1 MASDPRKS
9 FIVSCASSALGVE
22 VGSHSSI
29 DQFLD
34 DPNVQVL
41 QIMHDGRLHF
51 SCELTLPQ
59 ASSREVHFMKL
70 AAKPISES
78 KFASEIVVSSLGNDA
93 VTALLRQL
101 QSLTTPL
108 ISSGRLDSRLQ
119 DLITEL
125 SAGLARSVR
134 AGNSNDDY
142 SGINSPKDECDY
154 WNDRA
159 NDFNLDSEE
168 IDRAKIFAAEFSKI
182 ARGWGDIHQ
191 LSFSELQDLLEQ
203 TMDVLDAVWKA
214 TVPGDLYPQQ
224 RMEQL
229 LKVVGSAVVR
239 KVQASFPG
247 SSVWTTEYKQV
258 KNQLREG
265 QKACE
270 RWAEITRELTQ
281 GYWRTD
287 RVWSG
292 SISKDESILLLAMRL
307 DEIYSLR
314 AQSEELLRLLTS
326 EERQRFQV
334 ERAFE
339 PFTRVPALLVSQ
351 FNLPA
356 WQEAKGRYDSALQPI
371 EEEVA
376 VKLRQELLKHQ
387 VASQQVRE
395 FQKWQGLLG
404 RTRIQRALQSERE
417 LLLNQLSVEA
427 DALREELAS
436 GQAPPEP
443 GMSPVVASVVWAR
456 QLQQKSMR
464 IIKTLD
470 TLLADLPNTKRLAD
484 LVKGL
489 AKELK
494 DFQSTQF
501 KVWATEVKAAL
512 QDKSLALQVT
522 GKMMTLDYSDGLLKV
537 SYSDRL
543 VTFLKETRQL
553 AEFGF
558 KVPKDYLKVA
568 QQAKKFYK
576 EGLALKQ
583 VAHFYNSMSSQ
594 IMDSQKPMMLEAALE
609 FENVVKTARVERSS
623 VTWQNPAEV
632 EEYVQKVQFAAAN
645 LTNENRRLRKAHFT
659 VVEMIGELANID
671 LLRHRQMWKEKLDE
685 VRRQVSRVTEAKAD
699 ADSCVPWRASLD
711 RELFKALE
719 VQYKQGLEHL
729 SENLPDFKADLVF
742 TNKQLSFRPPLEELK
757 QRYYREIRLFISIPI
772 NFQGLGGNPDIYR
785 KMPDKNASSLV
796 HVYTKAEELFGE
808 LKAFLRNYA
817 PWTVLGSID
826 LEALIEQHVKTVKD
840 VENNLKLLKQKR
852 KELEKLQDTQK
863 VHCFEVSLVPLK
875 TTIEDQLQRLSDA
888 LVLNLK
894 TSLKNEVDQLDK
906 FLETAK
912 EKLARRPVSAEEIA
926 QAQLDALEVSK
937 LRASQEAI
945 YAQLLDKSKLLRQ
958 LTGAAPSIGA
968 IQEKWDQLQAS
979 LNDYGEVIEQQREVV
994 RQDLQKKTTDLNAA
1008 LDKFSAR
1015 WSALKP
1021 KPIDELD
1028 LASANE
1034 QFERVKEWRADWQT
1048 MRDRMETLKKDCE
1061 QFEVPL
1067 PNFSVA
1073 ELEGE
1078 ISEHERAWSA
1088 FEEFRVELDAMAKE
1102 DWLSFRSK
1110 LYNFQDFFM
1119 LWTEKIKG
1127 RNKDVVAKFIGQQLE
1142 LFKQAWPILK
1152 LSTGEGFEK
1161 EHWKSLFHYMK
1172 LPKEVTMENLHFSH
1186 FLDNISLLVNSA
1198 DQVRELQ
1205 ARAQGEVTIRE
1216 AIQELRV
1223 WCDETVFTLTEHIS
1237 GDRTTPLV
1245 KEWKEL
1251 LTQLSD
1257 NQALLASLK
1266 ESRFFPRF
1274 SDQIEQFESKLTSL
1288 EDYLSKLNNIQRRW
1302 VYLEP
1307 IFGRGALPQEQTR
1320 FKRVDDEYRNIML
1333 GIGSDSRVV
1342 SLCNIVGLKDTLET
1356 LVDQLERCQKALND
1370 FLEEK
1375 RAKFPRFYFI
1385 GDDDLLEILGQA
1397 KKPAVIQS
1405 HLKKLFA
1412 GIFRVEFNGN
1422 KIVAMLSS
1430 AGEKVILKNP
1440 VAVTDE
1446 VEIWLGELAKEMRR
1460 TLSADLVKSLQIVDD
1475 TTRLL
1480 AEQPSQ
1486 LCTLAEMVSFSSKTT
1501 AAISRGTLDAVI
1513 EELKNKLADLT
1524 SRRVDALQ
1532 LLKTKSLVLDVIHN
1546 LEVVETLKATG
1557 VHNPTEWEWLRQ
1569 LKYIMKADQAEIQ
1582 MSHAKFEYTYE
1593 YQGNAP
1599 RLVHTPLTDKCYLTL
1614 TQGMMLGYGGNP
1626 YGPAGTGK
1634 TESVKALGQAFGRQ
1648 VLVFNC
1654 DEGIDFKSMGRI
1666 FIGLVKCGA
1675 WGCFDEFNRL
1685 LEEQLSAISQQIQ
1698 TIQWAIK
1705 NKERS
1710 LTLLGRNIEVNH
1722 NAGIFVTLNPAGKG
1736 YGGRSKLPDNLK
1748 MLFRPVAMSIPDNE
1762 LIAEVLLYAEGFRTA
1777 KSLAFK
1783 VVQLFILAKQLLSTQ
1798 EHYDWGLRAL
1808 KTTLTIGGQLIQIER
1823 VGGRISEE
1831 REAVILIKAIRINT
1845 LPKLTY
1851 PDLKH
1856 FIPLMA
1862 DIFPNADI
1870 EDIAYEDLESALRNS
1885 LEEAHLSHSDSQTA
1899 KMLQFHEA
1907 TRQRMGVVLVGPS
1920 GCGKS
1925 TIWKLVQQA
1934 YEKLGQRMSVHVM
1947 NPKSMPREKLLG
1959 HMDVDTREWSDGVL
1973 TAAARECVRQPPE
1986 TRCWIVCDG
1995 DIDPQWVE
2003 SLNSVLDDNH
2013 LLTLPTGERIS
2024 FGDNVNFIFETNDLR
2039 FASPATVSRMGMI
2052 FMSEED
2058 VDIDRLVSSWLR
2070 RQPEEVQFKLQPLIE
2085 DLFSAA
2091 VTWALS
2097 HSEEMN
2103 VKTTKV
2109 GTVMSGLSLLTQS
2122 TTKAEFV
2129 SNLIKGLGANFNFEL
2144 RTRFASEVFGRAR
2157 EAPAD
2162 QRYPLDCFYSQQSG
2176 AFKPYLSENETFTPQ
2191 DFMDPTAPP
2200 LVRTKGIQRDM
2211 DQFKGWLEAGDPFI
2225 LVGPEGCGKSL
2236 MLRNAFK
2243 QLRSVQ
2249 VASIHCN
2256 AQTTAVNVLQKLLQV
2271 CAQSTSGQGRVLR
2284 PRDSQRLILYLKD
2297 INLPTPDQYNTIQL
2311 IAFLQQLVTYK
2322 GFYDDNLE
2330 FVYLDR
2336 IQIVASMNP
2345 STTVGRHE
2353 LSPRFTANVRLAC
2366 VDYPDRDEL
2375 MHVYTQYLRTVLT
2388 TPTLGNQVS
2397 LASRLSQS
2405 TVDLYAGVKKKFSV
2419 DDHRHYSFTPR
2430 EVTQLCIGLLRYEA
2444 RDQNSLVEAWGHE
2457 AVRTFRDRLVSRE
2470 HYMQF
2475 DSLLNGQLRQQLGY
2489 NEAITGFFTTWG
2501 ATSESIVKGYSAI
2514 GKLAQGDFANII
2526 SQGLLAYEREFKE
2539 LKLHLFEESQ
2549 QSLARLNRVLSR
2561 TGGNVL
2567 LVGESGVGRRTA
2579 VQLVSHMLN
2588 YLFMTLNITRDYT
2601 LKDYRRDLKVVLQQ
2615 AGVEGRSTVL
2625 FVEEHMLLE
2634 SSFIQLLNSLL
2645 SAGEVPGLY
2654 APEEIEPLLSP
2665 LADQMRQEGGFKSL
2679 YEFFVARVLRNLRII
2694 ISLDHAHP
2702 NYASH
2707 CSNNPAL
2714 FTCCSVLWLQ
2724 PWIKESMQLVSSIE
2738 LKDTLE
2744 GLEDRA
2750 ELIELGISMH
2760 KSVESATQRHF
2771 MDLLVN
2777 FIYIYADKKKSQG
2790 GQSSHLS
2797 KGLGKLKEAESL
2809 VDSLSRKAAEQ
2820 QKLLAIKQKEAD
2832 DALRMITEAMNQ
2844 AAERKQEVESLQR
2857 NLTEE
2862 NVIINR
2868 RKDEVERELADIQP
2882 LVDSAQKAVG
2892 NIKKDHLNELKS
2904 LRMPPE
2910 PVSDVLS
2917 AVLRLMGNSDTS
2929 WVSMKRFLGEG
2940 SVVTNIVNFNP
2951 RRITP
2956 EIRADIKH
2964 HVSRHAASF
2973 EPAVIGRASLAAAPM
2988 ATWVT
2993 SLLQYSEILERIQPL
3008 ENDLQKSI
3016 AKLESSQKR
3025 LIECEEQLERL
3036 TKQVEKLKTDFGHRT
3051 AEAETLKRD
3060 LAIAEETLTS
3070 AQNLLGKLAGE
3081 KQRWEFQLK
3090 SMNEDMRML
3099 PRHSYLSAGFTTYL
3113 SFHSEDKREAIVKV
3127 WKNAA
3132 RSPDYQFL
3140 KFMASES
3147 DMLRWKAEGLPG
3159 DSLSSENAVVI
3170 FNSRKTPLVI
3180 DPSTKASAWLR
3191 SQGNNEV
3198 LSQQDPRFST
3208 QLELAVRFGKTL
3220 IIQEVDRVEP
3230 MLFPLLRRDLVKQGP
3245 RWVVQIGEKQI
3256 DYSDTFRLYL
3266 CTRDSSIELPPNSA
3280 AIITPV
3286 NFTVTRSGLEGQL
3299 LSLILNH
3306 EQPDLEQRKTELLAK
3321 EERLKVQL
3329 ADLEKQ
3335 LLEQLATAEGNILEN
3350 KGLLESLNKTKSSS
3364 QEIGTALEESHQLQA
3379 SVDSQREVYRA
3390 LATKGSTM
3398 YVLLQDLRKVNHM
3411 YQFSLNSFFKQF
3423 SRALDSHVTATDVS
3437 EKLNQLLEALTV
3449 LVYMNVSSS
3458 LFKADRL
3465 MFGLHFLRHCKPEL
3479 FETNEWEFLKGEVAA
3494 QGDAGHLFPSWANPD
3509 RRDEFGLL
3517 GASLPRVVNFIQ
3529 LDNEALWSP
3538 WAISAECE
3546 KELPGPVKSKLSP
3559 FQAMLIVKVLR
3570 PDRLESAMHLFVQQG
3585 LMIRDT
3591 APPPLA
3597 FATLLKETTSSEPV
3611 LFLVSPGSDPSKEL
3625 EDFAEQSVGR
3635 DRFHDMAMG
3644 GGQNDAAIQLLR
3656 DSAHKGDWVYLKN
3669 LHLVTSWL
3677 PALEK
3682 ELKVLKPHTN
3692 FRLWLTTEAHAK
3704 FPSILLQSSLKITF
3718 ESPPGVKKNL
3728 LRTYQSLPDN
3738 YIEQSSIQKAQV
3750 IFAMSAFHAIMQE
3763 RRTYIPQGWSK
3774 FYEFSQADFRTASA
3788 LLDQIMQDRDL
3799 PWNALR
3805 GLLDMAVYGGRIDNE
3820 FDSQVLKSYLMQY
3833 FIPETLARKK
3843 LPGGFKLPESNSLR
3857 DYLALI
3863 NTLPEQDS
3871 HELFGLPANIGRSVQ
3886 RYNSLNV
3893 IRQLKQ
3899 LTAVGEDSLKFDREE
3914 WSAKLGPLWN
3924 LWQTMFKSDLL
3935 RLKGTSTDSEDPL
3948 ESFVSREAISAC
3960 QLLESVHSS
3969 LEGISKVLAG
3979 TGLMTSTVE
3988 EDAKHLLSNEVPARW
4003 TYVWEGPSS
4012 PISWLRT
4019 LVRRTGAL
4027 KRWVEQAK
4035 NGTLFG
4041 QPLNL
4046 GELFHPQT
4054 FLNAYRQMTAR
4065 KLRRSMEDFKL
4076 ICSLDA
4082 SLQGSI
4088 QLSGMSLQGACFTR
4102 GKLTSA
4108 EASSPDMAPLP
4119 TISIA
4124 WVPYDQ
4130 SESTAAQESVLVPVY
4145 LTPERERLL
4154 CTLKLPN
4161 TGTAEE
4167 RVISGVALF
4176 LSGSDQ

>member
-1 MASDPRKS
+1 
-9 FIVSCASSALGVE
+9 
-22 VGSHSSI
+22 
-29 DQFLD
+29 
-34 DPNVQVL
+34 
-41 QIMHDGRLHF
+41 
-51 SCELTLPQ
+51 
-59 ASSREVHFMKL
+59 MKL
-70 AAKPISES
+70 SAKPVSDT

-101 QSLTTPL
+101 QSLTAPL
-108 ISSGRLDSRLQ
+108 VSSGRLDSRLQ

-125 SAGLARSVR
+125 SAGLAKSVR
-134 AGNSNDDY
+134 AGSSAEDVT
-142 SGINSPKDECDY
+142 GIITPKDECDY
-154 WNDRA
+154 WADRA
-159 NDFNLDSEE
+159 NDYNLDSEE
-168 IDRAKIFAAEFSKI
+168 IDRAKVYSAEFSKI
-182 ARGWGDIHQ
+182 ARGWGDLDQ
-191 LSFSELQDLLEQ
+191 ATFSELQDLLEQ
-203 TMDVLDAVWKA
+203 TMDTLDAVWKA
-214 TVPGDLYPQQ
+214 TPPGDLYPQS
-224 RMEQL
+224 RMEQML
-229 LKVVGSAVVR
+229 RVVGAAVVR
-239 KVQASFPG
+239 KIQANFPG
-247 SSVWTTEYKQV
+247 TSVWSTDFKSVKTQV
-258 KNQLREG
+258 KEG
-265 QKACE
+265 KKACE
-270 RWAEITRELTQ
+270 RWAEIVKELTQ
-281 GYWRTD
+281 STWRTD

-292 SISKDESILLLAMRL
+292 AVTKDEGVLLLAMRL
-307 DEIYSLR
+307 QEVYSLR
-314 AQSEELLRLLTS
+314 AQSEELLRLLTT

-351 FNLPA
+351 FSLPA
-356 WQEAKGRYDSALQPI
+356 WQEAKSRYDAALQPVEDEI
-371 EEEVA
+371 VG
-376 VKLRQELLKHQ
+376 KLRQELMKPQ

-395 FQKWQGLLG
+395 FQKWQGLLS
-404 RTRIQRALQSERE
+404 RPYTQRALQSERE
-417 LLLNQLSVEA
+417 VLLSQLNAETDS
-427 DALREELAS
+427 LRGEFAAS
-436 GQAPPEP
+436 QVPSEP
-443 GMSPVVASVVWAR
+443 GMSPVVSSVVWAR

-464 IIKTLD
+464 IIRTLES
-470 TLLADLPNTKRLAD
+470 LLADLATSRQLTEAVRG
-484 LVKGL
+484 LVKD
-489 AKELK
+489 LK
-494 DFQSTQF
+494 DFQLSQF
-501 KVWATEVKAAL
+501 KVWATDVKAAL
-512 QDKSLALQVT
+512 QDKQISLELT
-522 GKMMTLDYSDGLLKV
+522 GRLMVIDYEEGHLKV
-537 SYSDRL
+537 NISDRL
-543 VTFLKETRQL
+543 SAFLKETRQL

-558 KVPKDYLKVA
+558 KVPKEYLKVA

-594 IMDSQKPMMLEAALE
+594 IMEAQRPMMQDVTKD
-609 FENVVKTARVERSS
+609 FEDVVKTVIDERRQVVWKSPSDVEAYVHRV
-623 VTWQNPAEV
+623 Q
-632 EEYVQKVQFAAAN
+632 AAATA
-645 LTNENRRLRKAHFT
+645 LTNENRRLRKAHFAIT
-659 VVEMIGELANID
+659 EMIGELANID

-685 VRRQVSRVTEAKAD
+685 VRTQVSKV
-699 ADSCVPWRASLD
+699 ADSKSSPEVSVLWRASLD
-711 RELFKALE
+711 RELFRALE
-719 VQYKQGLEHL
+719 VQYRQGLEHL

-742 TNKQLSFRPPLEELK
+742 TNKQINFRPPLEELK
-757 QRYYREIRLFISIPI
+757 QRYYREIRVFISIPM

-785 KMPDKNASSLV
+785 KMPDKNANCLV
-796 HVYTKAEELFGE
+796 HVFTKAEELFND
-808 LKAFLRNYA
+808 LKAFLRSYA

-826 LEALIEQHVKTVKD
+826 LDSLIEQHVKTVRD

-852 KELEKLQDTQK
+852 KELDKLQNAHK
-863 VHCFEVSLVPLK
+863 IHCFEVSFVPFK
-875 TTIEDQLQRLSDA
+875 TSIEDQLQRLSDA
-888 LVLNLK
+888 LVLSLK

-937 LRASQEAI
+937 LRASQEAV
-945 YAQLLDKSKLLRQ
+945 YAQLLDKTKLLRQ
-958 LTGAAPSIGA
+958 LTGAAPHIGG
-968 IQEKWDQLQAS
+968 IQEKWEQLQSS
-979 LNDYGEVIEQQREVV
+979 LNDYGDVIEQQRDVV
-994 RQDLQKKTTDLNAA
+994 RQDLHKKTSDLNAA
-1008 LDKFSAR
+1008 LDKFAAR
-1015 WSALKP
+1015 WSAQKP
-1021 KPIDELD
+1021 KPIDQLD

-1034 QFERVKEWRADWQT
+1034 QFERVREWRADWQD
-1048 MRDRMETLKKDCE
+1048 MKDRMETLKKDCLL
-1061 QFEVPL
+1061 FDVPS
-1067 PNFSVA
+1067 PNFSASGLEA
-1073 ELEGE
+1073 E
-1078 ISEHERAWSA
+1078 IAEHERAWTA
-1088 FEEFRVELDAMAKE
+1088 FEEFRTELDSMGKE

-1119 LWTEKIKG
+1119 LWAEKLKG
-1127 RNKDVVAKFIGQQLE
+1127 REKDVVAKFIGAQLE
-1142 LFKQAWPILK
+1142 LFKQAWPVLK

-1161 EHWKSLFHYMK
+1161 EHWKSLFHYLK
-1172 LPKEVTMENLHFSH
+1172 LSKEVTMENLQFSH
-1186 FLDNISLLVNSA
+1186 FLDNMGLLVKAS
-1198 DQVRELQ
+1198 DQVKELQ

-1223 WCDETVFTLTEHIS
+1223 WCEDTLFTLTEHVS

-1274 SDQIEQFESKLTSL
+1274 ADQIEQFEGKLTAL
-1288 EDYLSKLNNIQRRW
+1288 EDYLAKLNSIQRKW

-1307 IFGRGALPQEQTR
+1307 IFGRGALPHEQAR

-1333 GIGSDSRVV
+1333 GIGADSRVV

-1397 KKPAVIQS
+1397 KKPAVIQT

-1412 GIFRVEFNGN
+1412 GIFRVEFEGS
-1422 KIVAMLSS
+1422 KIVAMLSA
-1430 AGEKVILKNP
+1430 AGEKVVLRTPI
-1440 VAVTDE
+1440 AVNDE
-1446 VEIWLGELAKEMRR
+1446 VETWLGELAREMQR
-1460 TLSADLVKSLQIVDD
+1460 TLSADLVRSLQIVQD
-1475 TTRLL
+1475 TSRLL

-1486 LCTLAEMVSFSSKTT
+1486 LCTLAEMVSFSAKTT
-1501 AAISRGTLDAVI
+1501 SAITRGNLDPVL
-1513 EELKNKLADLT
+1513 EELKAKLADLT
-1524 SRRVDALQ
+1524 SRRGDALQ

-1546 LEVVETLKATG
+1546 LEVVETLKTIG
-1557 VHNPTEWEWLRQ
+1557 VRSPADWEWLRQ
-1569 LKYIMKADQAEIQ
+1569 LKYAMQGDQAEIL
-1582 MSHAKFEYTYE
+1582 MSNAKFEYTYE

-1710 LTLLGRNIEVNH
+1710 LALLGRNIEVNL

-1748 MLFRPVAMSIPDNE
+1748 MLFRPVAMSVPDNE

-1777 KSLAFK
+1777 KALGFK
-1783 VVQLFILAKQLLSTQ
+1783 VVQLFSLAKQLLSSQ

-1808 KTTLTIGGQLIQIER
+1808 KTTLTIGGQLMQVER
-1823 VGGRISEE
+1823 TGGRISEE

-1856 FIPLMA
+1856 FIPLVA
-1862 DIFPNADI
+1862 DIFQGASI
-1870 EDIAYEDLESALRNS
+1870 EDIQYQELEAALRQA
-1885 LEEAHLSHSDSQTA
+1885 LEEAHLAHSDSQTA

-1925 TIWKLVQQA
+1925 TIWRLVQQA
-1934 YEKLGQRMSVHVM
+1934 YEKLGTQMSVHVM

-1959 HMDVDTREWSDGVL
+1959 RMDVDTREWSDGVL

-2039 FASPATVSRMGMI
+2039 YASPATVSRMGMI

-2058 VDIDRLVSSWLR
+2058 VDVDRLVSSWLR
-2070 RQPEEVQFKLQPLIE
+2070 RQSEEVQRQLGPWIQ
-2085 DLFSAA
+2085 DLFSGALS
-2091 VTWALS
+2091 WALS

-2109 GTVMSGLSLLTQS
+2109 GTVTSALSLLSQATS
-2122 TTKAEFV
+2122 KAEFV
-2129 SNLIKGLGANFNFEL
+2129 ACLVRGLGANFPYEL
-2144 RTRFASEVFGRAR
+2144 RAKFASEVFGRAR
-2157 EAPAD
+2157 ESPAD
-2162 QRYPLDCFYSQQSG
+2162 QRAPLDCFYSAG
-2176 AFKPYLSENETFTPQ
+2176 AFKPYTSQDEAYTPQ
-2191 DFMDPTAPP
+2191 DFADPTSPP
-2200 LVRTKGIQRDM
+2200 LVRTKGIQRDI
-2211 DQFKGWLEAGDPFI
+2211 DLFQGWLEAGDPFI

-2236 MLRNAFK
+2236 MLRSAFK
-2243 QLRSVQ
+2243 RLKSAQ
-2249 VASIHCN
+2249 VASLHCN
-2256 AQTTAVNVLQKLLQV
+2256 AQTTAVNVLQKLLQI

-2330 FVYLDR
+2330 FVYLER

-2366 VDYPDRDEL
+2366 VDYPDREEL
-2375 MHVYTQYLRTVLT
+2375 THVYSQYFKTVLG
-2388 TPTLGNQVS
+2388 TPGLGKQTS
-2397 LASRLSQS
+2397 LATKLAQC
-2405 TVDLYAGVKKKFSV
+2405 TVDLYAGVKAKFSV

-2444 RDQNSLVEAWGHE
+2444 RDQRTLVEAWGHE
-2457 AVRTFRDRLVSRE
+2457 AARTFRDRLVSRE
-2470 HYMQF
+2470 DYGQF
-2475 DSLLNGQLRQQLGY
+2475 DVLLTSQLRQQLGY
-2489 NEAITGFFTTWG
+2489 AEAITGFFTTWG
-2501 ATSESIVKGYSAI
+2501 ASSEVVVRGLPAMTKMT
-2514 GKLAQGDFANII
+2514 QTEFASVV
-2526 SQGLLAYEREFKE
+2526 SQGLLAYEREFRE
-2539 LKLHLFEESQ
+2539 LKFHLFDESQ
-2549 QSLARLNRVLSR
+2549 QNLARLNRVLSR

-2588 YLFMTLNITRDYT
+2588 YAFVTLNITREYS
-2601 LKDYRRDLKVVLQQ
+2601 LKDFRKDLKVVLQQ
-2615 AGVEGRSTVL
+2615 AGVEGRTTVL
-2625 FVEEHMLLE
+2625 FIEEHMILE

-2654 APEEIEPLLSP
+2654 APEEIEPLLGSI
-2665 LADQMRQEGGFKSL
+2665 ADTMRQEGRFRTL
-2679 YEFFVARVLRNLRII
+2679 YEFFVARVQRNLRIV
-2694 ISLDHAHP
+2694 ISLDHEHP

-2714 FTCCSVLWLQ
+2714 FTCCSILWLQ
-2724 PWIKESMQLVSSIE
+2724 PWVKESLTLVSGIE
-2738 LKDTLE
+2738 LRETLQ
-2744 GLEDRA
+2744 DQSDSA
-2750 ELIELGISMH
+2750 ELIELGIAMH
-2760 KSVESATQRHF
+2760 KSVEGATQRHF
-2771 MDLLVN
+2771 MDFIVN
-2777 FIYIYADKKKSQG
+2777 FIGVFADKNKSQG

-2797 KGLGKLKEAESL
+2797 KGLGKLREAESL
-2809 VDSLSRKAAEQ
+2809 VDSLSKKAHEQ
-2820 QKLLAIKQKEAD
+2820 QKLLALKQKEAD
-2832 DALRMITEAMNQ
+2832 EALKQISEAMSQ
-2844 AAERKQEVESLQR
+2844 AAERRQEVETLQVS
-2857 NLTEE
+2857 LTEE
-2862 NVIINR
+2862 NVIINK

-2882 LVDSAQKAVG
+2882 LVDSAQRAVG
-2892 NIKKDHLNELKS
+2892 SIRKDHLNELKA

-2929 WVSMKRFLGEG
+2929 WVAMKRFLSEG
-2940 SVVTNIVNFNP
+2940 SVVPNIVNFNP

-2956 EIRADIKH
+2956 EIRADINQ
-2964 HVSRHAASF
+2964 HVNRHASSF
-2973 EPAVIGRASLAAAPM
+2973 EPAVISRASQAAAPM

-3008 ENDLQKSI
+3008 ENDLHKSI
-3016 AKLESSQKR
+3016 AKLETSQKR
-3025 LIECEEQLERL
+3025 LIECEEQLDRL
-3036 TKQVEKLKTDFGHRT
+3036 DNLVIKLKADFGQRT
-3051 AEAETLKRD
+3051 SEAETLKRD
-3060 LAIAEETLTS
+3060 LAVAEDTLTS
-3070 AQNLLGKLAGE
+3070 AQSLLGKLAGE
-3081 KQRWEFQLK
+3081 KKRWEIQLK
-3090 SMNEDMRML
+3090 SMNEDLRLL
-3099 PRHSYLSAGFTTYL
+3099 PRHSLLSAGFVTYL
-3113 SFHSEDKREAIVKV
+3113 SFYSEDRRESMVKQ
-3127 WKNAA
+3127 WKDAVG
-3132 RSPDYQFL
+3132 SGDYQFL
-3140 KFMASES
+3140 RFMASES

-3170 FNSRKTPLVI
+3170 FSSRKTSLVI
-3180 DPSTKASAWLR
+3180 DPSTKATGWLK

-3208 QLELAVRFGKTL
+3208 QLELAVRFGKSL

-3230 MLFPLLRRDLVKQGP
+3230 LLFPLLRKDLVKQGP

-3256 DYSDTFRLYL
+3256 DYSETFRLFL
-3266 CTRDSSIELPPNSA
+3266 CTRDSSIELPPNA
-3280 AIITPV
+3280 AAVITPV

-3350 KGLLESLNKTKSSS
+3350 KGLVESLNKTKSSS
-3364 QEIGTALEESHQLQA
+3364 QEIGVSLAESHELQA

-3390 LATKGSTM
+3390 LAVKGSTM
-3398 YVLLQDLRKVNHM
+3398 YTLLQDLRKVNHM
-3411 YQFSLNSFFKQF
+3411 YQFSLSSFFKQF
-3423 SRALDSHVTATDVS
+3423 SKALDTPVSAADVAD
-3437 EKLNQLLEALTV
+3437 KLGQLLDALTV
-3449 LVYMNVSSS
+3449 IVFMNVSSS

-3465 MFGLHFLRHCKPEL
+3465 MFGLHFLKHCKSEL
-3479 FETNEWEFLKGEVAA
+3479 FERHEWELLKGEVAA
-3494 QGDAGHLFPSWANPD
+3494 HGDVRQFFPSWANPD

-3517 GASLPRVVNFIQ
+3517 GATLTRLVSTLN
-3529 LDNEALWSP
+3529 LDNESLWGP
-3538 WAISAECE
+3538 WANSAECE
-3546 KELPGPVKSKLSP
+3546 REFPGAVQSKLSP
-3559 FQAMLIVKVLR
+3559 FQALLIVKVLR
-3570 PDRLESAMHLFVQQG
+3570 PDRLESAMHVFVQQG
-3585 LMIRDT
+3585 LSTKDT
-3591 APPPLA
+3591 APPPLS
-3597 FATLLKETTSSEPV
+3597 FARLLQETTSSEPV

-3625 EDFAEQSVGR
+3625 EEFAEQTVGR

-3644 GGQNDAAIQLLR
+3644 GGQNDTALQLLR
-3656 DSAHKGDWVYLKN
+3656 DSAHKGDWVCLKN

-3677 PALEK
+3677 PTLEK
-3682 ELKVLKPHTN
+3682 ELKVLKPHAH
-3692 FRLWLTTEAHAK
+3692 FRLWLTTEAHSK

-3728 LRTYQSLPDN
+3728 LRTYQSFPENFL
-3738 YIEQSSIQKAQV
+3738 EQASVQKAQV
-3750 IFAMSAFHAIMQE
+3750 IFAMSAFHAIVQE

-3774 FYEFSQADFRTASA
+3774 FYEFSQADLRTGSA
-3788 LLDQIMQDRDL
+3788 LLDQLMQGRDL

-3820 FDSQVLKSYLMQY
+3820 FDSKVLKSYLLQ
-3833 FIPETLARKK
+3833 FFSPETLSRKK
-3843 LPGGFKLPESNSLR
+3843 LPGGFRLPESNSLR
-3857 DYLALI
+3857 DYLKVIEA
-3863 NTLPEQDS
+3863 LPEQDS
-3871 HELFGLPANIGRSVQ
+3871 HDLFGLPANIGRSVQ

-3899 LTAVGEDSLKFDREE
+3899 LSAVSEDSLKFDREE
-3914 WSAKLGPLWN
+3914 WSAKLGPLWA
-3924 LWQTMFKSDLL
+3924 LWQSMFRPELL
-3935 RLKGTSTDSEDPL
+3935 RLKGSAADSQDPL
-3948 ESFVSREAISAC
+3948 ESFVSREAVSAC

-3979 TGLMTSTVE
+3979 TGMMTSAVE
-3988 EDAKHLLSNEVPARW
+3988 QDARHLLINEVPATW
-4003 TYVWEGPSS
+4003 AYVWEGPSS
-4012 PISWLRT
+4012 PVPWLRT

-4027 KRWVEQAK
+4027 KQWVELARS
-4035 NGTLFG
+4035 GTLFN

-4054 FLNAYRQMTAR
+4054 FLNAYRQLTAR
-4065 KLRRSMEDFKL
+4065 RLKRSMEDFKL
-4076 ICSLDA
+4076 TCSLDS

-4088 QLSGMSLQGACFTR
+4088 QLTGLSLQGACFTR
-4102 GKLTSA
+4102 GRLTNA
-4108 EASSPDMAPLP
+4108 EASSPDLTPLP
-4119 TISIA
+4119 NIAIA
-4124 WVPYDQ
+4124 WVPHDQ
-4130 SESTAAQESVLVPVY
+4130 TEAAQDSVVVPVY
-4145 LTPERERLL
+4145 LSPEREGLL
-4154 CTLKLPN
+4154 CTLKLMN
-4161 TGTAEE
+4161 SGTAEE

-4176 LSGSDQ
+4176 LSGSEE

>member
-9 FIVSCASSALGVE
+9 FVLSCASSALGVE
-22 VGSHSSI
+22 VSSHGSI

-34 DPNVQVL
+34 DANVQVL
-41 QIMHDGRLHF
+41 QIVLDGRLHF
-51 SCELTLPQ
+51 NNELTLPPQ
-59 ASSREVHFMKL
+59 SAREVHFLKL
-70 AAKPISES
+70 AARPVSES
-78 KFASEIVVSSLGNDA
+78 KYASEVVVSSLGNDA

-101 QSLTTPL
+101 QNLTAPL

-134 AGNSNDDY
+134 AGSSADDLG
-142 SGINSPKDECDY
+142 GIISPKDECDY

-159 NDFNLDSEE
+159 NDYNLDPVET
-168 IDRAKIFAAEFSKI
+168 DRAKVFATEFSKF
-182 ARGWGDIHQ
+182 AKGWSD
-191 LSFSELQDLLEQ
+191 LDTASFSELLDLLEQ
-203 TMDVLDAVWKA
+203 TMDVLDAVWKS
-214 TVPGDLYPQQ
+214 TPQGDLYPQT

-229 LKVVGSAVVR
+229 IRVVGSAVVR
-239 KVQASFPG
+239 KIQASFPG
-247 SSVWTTEYKQV
+247 SSVWTAEYKQV
-258 KNQLREG
+258 KSQLREG

-270 RWAEITRELTQ
+270 RWVEIVRELTQ
-281 GYWRTD
+281 GYWRTE

-292 SISKDESILLLAMRL
+292 AASKDESVLLLAMRL
-307 DEIYSLR
+307 DEILSIR
-314 AQSEELLRLLTS
+314 SQSEELLRLLTS

-339 PFTRVPALLVSQ
+339 SFTRVSALLVSQ

-356 WQEAKGRYDSALQPI
+356 WQEAKARFDSALQPI

-404 RTRIQRALQSERE
+404 RSRIQRALQSERE

-427 DALREELAS
+427 ESLREEFAS
-436 GQAPPEP
+436 NQVPPEA
-443 GMSPVVASVVWAR
+443 GMSPIVASVVWAR

-464 IIKTLD
+464 IIKTVD
-470 TLLADLPNTKRLAD
+470 TLLADLPNTKRLGET
-484 LVKGL
+484 VKGL

-494 DFQSTQF
+494 DFQSGQF
-501 KVWATEVKAAL
+501 KQWATDVKAAL
-512 QDKSLALQVT
+512 QDKSLALQIT
-522 GKMMTLDYSDGLLKV
+522 GKMMTMDYSDGMLKV

-543 VTFLKETRQL
+543 VAFIKETRQL

-594 IMDSQKPMMLEAALE
+594 IMDAQKPMMLEAALE

-632 EEYVQKVQFAAAN
+632 EEYVQKVQLAAAN

-685 VRRQVSRVTEAKAD
+685 VRKQINRVTEAKSDPD
-699 ADSCVPWRASLD
+699 ACVPWRASLD

-757 QRYYREIRLFISIPI
+757 QRYYKEIRLFISIPI

-785 KMPDKNASSLV
+785 KMPDKNASCLV
-796 HVYTKAEELFGE
+796 HVYTKAEELFNE

-863 VHCFEVSLVPLK
+863 IHCFEVSFVPFK

-926 QAQLDALEVSK
+926 QAQVDALEVSK

-945 YAQLLDKSKLLRQ
+945 YAQLLDKNKLLRQ
-958 LTGAAPSIGA
+958 LTGAAPSIGG
-968 IQEKWDQLQAS
+968 IQEKWEQLQTS
-979 LNDYGEVIEQQREVV
+979 LNDYGEIIEQQREVV
-994 RQDLQKKTTDLNAA
+994 KQDLLKKSTDLNLA
-1008 LDKFSAR
+1008 LDKFAAR

-1034 QFERVKEWRADWQT
+1034 QFERVKEWRADWQA
-1048 MRDRMETLKKDCE
+1048 MRDRMEALKADCE
-1061 QFEVPL
+1061 QFSVPT
-1067 PNFSVA
+1067 PNFAVA
-1073 ELEGE
+1073 DLEAE
-1078 ISEHERAWSA
+1078 ISEHEKAWSA
-1088 FEEFRVELDAMAKE
+1088 FEEFRVELDKMAKE

-1119 LWTEKIKG
+1119 LWSEKIKG
-1127 RNKDVVAKFIGQQLE
+1127 RNKDVVAKFIGTQLE

-1161 EHWKSLFHYMK
+1161 EHWKSLFHYLK
-1172 LPKEVTMENLHFSH
+1172 LPKEVTMENLQFSH
-1186 FLDNISLLVNSA
+1186 FLDNISGLVKA
-1198 DQVRELQ
+1198 GDQVRELQ

-1223 WCDETVFTLTEHIS
+1223 WCDETSFTLTEHVS

-1251 LTQLSD
+1251 MTQLSD

-1274 SDQIEQFESKLTSL
+1274 ADQVEQFESKLTAL
-1288 EDYLSKLNNIQRRW
+1288 EDYLAKLNNIQRKW

-1307 IFGRGALPQEQTR
+1307 IFGRGALPQEQAR

-1333 GIGSDSRVV
+1333 GIGADSRVV
-1342 SLCNIVGLKDTLET
+1342 SLCSIVGLKDTLET
-1356 LVDQLERCQKALND
+1356 LVDQLDRCQKALND

-1412 GIFRVEFNGN
+1412 GIFRVEFDGN
-1422 KIVAMLSS
+1422 KIIAMLSS
-1430 AGEKVILKNP
+1430 AGEKVNLRSA
-1440 VAVTDE
+1440 VSVTDE
-1446 VEIWLGELAKEMRR
+1446 VETWLGELAKEMRR
-1460 TLSADLVKSLQIVDD
+1460 TLSADLTKSIQMIQD

-1486 LCTLAEMVSFSSKTT
+1486 LCTLAEMINFCSKTT
-1501 AAISRGTLDAVI
+1501 AAITRGNLDPVL
-1513 EELKNKLADLT
+1513 EELRNKLADLT

-1532 LLKTKSLVLDVIHN
+1532 LLKTKSLVLDIIHN
-1546 LEVVETLKATG
+1546 LDVVETLKSTG
-1557 VHNPTEWEWLRQ
+1557 VRNPNEWEWIRQ
-1569 LKYIMKADQAEIQ
+1569 LKYVMQGDQAEIQ

-1710 LTLLGRNIEVNH
+1710 LSLLGRNIEVNH

-1748 MLFRPVAMSIPDNE
+1748 MLFRPVAMSVPDNE
-1762 LIAEVLLYAEGFRTA
+1762 QIAEVLLYAEGFRTA
-1777 KSLAFK
+1777 KALAFK

-1808 KTTLTIGGQLIQIER
+1808 KTTLTIGGQLMQLER
-1823 VGGRISEE
+1823 AGSRISEE

-1862 DIFPNADI
+1862 DIFPNVSV
-1870 EDIAYEDLESALRNS
+1870 EDIAYEDLENALRKS
-1885 LEEAHLSHSDSQTA
+1885 LEEAHLTYSESQIA

-1907 TRQRMGVVLVGPS
+1907 SRQRMGVVLVGPS

-1925 TIWKLVQQA
+1925 TIWRLVQQA
-1934 YEKLGQRMSVHVM
+1934 YEKLGQKMSVHVM

-1995 DIDPQWVE
+1995 DIDPKWVE

-2058 VDIDRLVSSWLR
+2058 VDIDRLVSSWLK
-2070 RQPEEVQFKLQPLIE
+2070 RQPEEIQFKLQPLVE
-2085 DLFSAA
+2085 DLFPPAIS
-2091 VTWALS
+2091 WALS

-2109 GTVMSGLSLLTQS
+2109 GTVMSGLSMLNQAA
-2122 TTKAEFV
+2122 TKAEFV
-2129 SNLIKGLGANFNFEL
+2129 SCLIKGLGANFNFEL

-2157 EAPAD
+2157 ESPAD
-2162 QRYPLDCFYSQQSG
+2162 QRYPLDCFYSPQAG
-2176 AFKPYLSENETFTPQ
+2176 AFRAYASENENFTPQ
-2191 DFMDPTAPP
+2191 DFADPTNPP

-2211 DQFKGWLEAGDPFI
+2211 DLFKGWLEAGDPFI

-2243 QLRSVQ
+2243 KLRSVQ
-2249 VASIHCN
+2249 VASLHCN

-2284 PRDSQRLILYLKD
+2284 PRESQRLILYLKD
-2297 INLPTPDQYNTIQL
+2297 INLPTPDEYNTIQL

-2330 FVYLDR
+2330 FVYLER

-2353 LSPRFTANVRLAC
+2353 LSPRFTANVRLAY
-2366 VDYPDRDEL
+2366 VDYPERDEL
-2375 MHVYTQYLRTVLT
+2375 MHVFTQYFKTVLG
-2388 TPTLGNQVS
+2388 TPGLGNQTS
-2397 LASRLSQS
+2397 LSSRLAQS
-2405 TVDLYAGVKKKFSV
+2405 TVDLYTGVKKRFSV

-2430 EVTQLCIGLLRYEA
+2430 EVTQLCVGLLRYEA
-2444 RDQNSLVEAWGHE
+2444 RDQNTLVEAWGHE
-2457 AVRTFRDRLVSRE
+2457 AGRTFRDRLVSRE

-2475 DSLLNGQLRQQLGY
+2475 DSLLNGQLRQQLGF
-2489 NEAITGFFTTWG
+2489 NESITGYFTTWG
-2501 ATSESIVKGYSAI
+2501 STAEAVVKGYAAI
-2514 GKLAQGDFANII
+2514 GKLSQTDFATTI

-2549 QSLARLNRVLSR
+2549 QNLARFNRVLSR
-2561 TGGNVL
+2561 TGGNML

-2588 YLFMTLNITRDYT
+2588 YSYITLNITRDYSI
-2601 LKDYRRDLKVVLQQ
+2601 KDFRRDLKVVLQQ
-2615 AGVEGRSTVL
+2615 AGVEGRTTVL
-2625 FVEEHMLLE
+2625 FIEEHMLLQ

-2645 SAGEVPGLY
+2645 SGGEIPGLY
-2654 APEEIEPLLSP
+2654 APEEIEPLLSS
-2665 LADQMRQEGGFKSL
+2665 LADQMRQEGGFRSL
-2679 YEFFVARVLRNLRII
+2679 YEYFTARVQRNLRIV
-2694 ISLDHAHP
+2694 ISLDHGHP

-2714 FTCCSVLWLQ
+2714 FTCCSVLWNQ
-2724 PWIKESMQLVSSIE
+2724 PWSKESLQLVSSIE
-2738 LKDTLE
+2738 LGETLQ
-2744 GLEDRA
+2744 GLEDKA

-2771 MDLLVN
+2771 MDLLNN
-2777 FIYIYADKKKSQG
+2777 FIWIYSDKKKSQG

-2797 KGLGKLKEAESL
+2797 KGLSKLKDAESL
-2809 VDSLSRKAAEQ
+2809 VDSLSKKAHDQ

-2832 DALRMITEAMNQ
+2832 DALRMITDAMNQ

-2857 NLTEE
+2857 NLTDE
-2862 NVIINR
+2862 NVIINK
-2868 RKDEVERELADIQP
+2868 RKDEVERELAEIQP
-2882 LVDSAQKAVG
+2882 IVESAQKAVG

-2904 LRMPPE
+2904 LKMPPE
-2910 PVSDVLS
+2910 PISDVLS
-2917 AVLRLMGNSDTS
+2917 AVLRLMGNSENS

-2940 SVVTNIVNFNP
+2940 SVITNLINFNP

-2964 HVSRHAASF
+2964 HVSRHASSF

-2988 ATWVT
+2988 AAWVT
-2993 SLLQYSEILERIQPL
+2993 SLLQYSEILEKIQPL
-3008 ENDLQKSI
+3008 EGDLQRSI
-3016 AKLESSQKR
+3016 AKLETSQKR
-3025 LIECEEQLERL
+3025 LIECEDQLERL
-3036 TKQVEKLKTDFGHRT
+3036 NKQVEKLKNEFAQRT

-3060 LAIAEETLTS
+3060 LAIAEETLNS
-3070 AQNLLGKLAGE
+3070 AQNLLSKLAGE
-3081 KQRWEFQLK
+3081 KQRWEIQLK
-3090 SMNEDMRML
+3090 TMNEDLRML

-3113 SFHSEDKREAIVKV
+3113 SFHSEDKREAVVKV

-3159 DSLSSENAVVI
+3159 DNLSSENAVTI
-3170 FNSRKTPLVI
+3170 FSSRKTPLII
-3180 DPSTKASAWLR
+3180 DPSTKATSWLR
-3191 SQGNNEV
+3191 TQGNNEV

-3208 QLELAVRFGKTL
+3208 QLELAVRFGKIL

-3230 MLFPLLRRDLVKQGP
+3230 LLFPLLRKDLVKQGP

-3256 DYSDTFRLYL
+3256 DYSDTFRFFL
-3266 CTRDSSIELPPNSA
+3266 CTRDSSIELPPNA
-3280 AIITPV
+3280 GAVITPV

-3364 QEIGTALEESHQLQA
+3364 QEIGTALAESHQLQA
-3379 SVDSQREVYRA
+3379 SVDSQREVYRV

-3411 YQFSLNSFFKQF
+3411 YQFSLSSFFKQF
-3423 SRALDSHVTATDVS
+3423 NKSLETPVTATDVQ
-3437 EKLNQLLEALTV
+3437 EKLAQLLEALTV
-3449 LVYMNVSSS
+3449 IVYMNVSSS

-3479 FETNEWEFLKGEVAA
+3479 FEANEWEFLKGEVAA
-3494 QGDAGHLFPSWANPD
+3494 QGDAGHLFPSWANAD

-3529 LDNEALWSP
+3529 LDNEGMWTP
-3538 WAISAECE
+3538 WANSAECE
-3546 KELPGPVKSKLSP
+3546 REIPAAIKNKLSP
-3559 FQAMLIVKVLR
+3559 FQALLIVKVLR

-3585 LMIRDT
+3585 LSIKDT
-3591 APPPLA
+3591 APPPLS
-3597 FATLLKETTSSEPV
+3597 FVKLLKDTTSSEPV

-3625 EDFAEQSVGR
+3625 EEFAEQTVGR

-3656 DSAHKGDWVYLKN
+3656 DAAHKGDWVYLKN

-3677 PALEK
+3677 PTLEK
-3682 ELKVLKPHTN
+3682 ELKVLKPHAN
-3692 FRLWLTTEAHAK
+3692 FRLWLTTEAHGK
-3704 FPSILLQSSLKITF
+3704 FPSILLQSSFKITF

-3728 LRTYQSLPDN
+3728 LRTYQSFPEN
-3738 YIEQSSIQKAQV
+3738 FVEQCTVQKAQV
-3750 IFAMSAFHAIMQE
+3750 IFALSVFHAIVQE

-3774 FYEFSQADFRTASA
+3774 FYEFSQADLRTASS
-3788 LLDQIMQDRDL
+3788 LLDQIMQGKEL

-3820 FDSQVLKSYLMQY
+3820 FDSQVLKTYLLQY
-3833 FIPETLARKK
+3833 FSPETLSRRK
-3843 LPGGFKLPESNSLR
+3843 LPGGFKLPDSNSLR
-3857 DYLALI
+3857 DYLQLI
-3863 NTLPEQDS
+3863 GSLPEQDS
-3871 HELFGLPANIGRSVQ
+3871 HDLFGLPANIGRSVQ

-3899 LTAVGEDSLKFDREE
+3899 LSAASEDSLKFDREE

-3924 LWQTMFKSDLL
+3924 LWQTMFKADLL
-3935 RLKGTSTDSEDPL
+3935 RLKGISAESDDPL

-3960 QLLESVHSS
+3960 QLLESVHAS

-3979 TGLMTSTVE
+3979 TGLMTSAVE
-3988 EDAKHLLSNEVPARW
+3988 EDAKYLLSNEVPARW

-4012 PISWLRT
+4012 PVPWLRT

-4027 KRWVEQAK
+4027 KRWVDQSK
-4035 NGTLFG
+4035 NGTLFN

-4082 SLQGSI
+4082 SLPGSI
-4088 QLSGMSLQGACFTR
+4088 QLAGMSLQGAAFSR
-4102 GKLTSA
+4102 GKLVNA
-4108 EASSPDMAPLP
+4108 EASSPDLAVLP

-4124 WVPYDQ
+4124 WVPNDQ
-4130 SESTAAQESVLVPVY
+4130 ADAASSQDIVVVPVY

-4154 CTLKLPN
+4154 CTLKLQN

-4176 LSGSDQ
+4176 LSSSDQ